1 MSELAFELALLSDN
15 NSRHC
20 SYQQS
25 FTTEKVIKRNDFRF
39 NLRIIL
45 SYSGEV
51 EGVILHHFMDRL
63 SVWGSVNVW
72 WSKLVHEEIL
82 LNMH

>member
-20 SYQQS
+20 SYQRS
-25 FTTEKVIKRNDFRF
+25 FTIQKVIKCNDFRF

-45 SYSGEV
+45 PYSGEV
-51 EGVILHHFMDRL
+51 EGVIKSSLH
-63 SVWGSVNVW
+63 GSVERQGVGQC
-72 WSKLVHEEIL
+72 LVVKAGS
-82 LNMH
+82 